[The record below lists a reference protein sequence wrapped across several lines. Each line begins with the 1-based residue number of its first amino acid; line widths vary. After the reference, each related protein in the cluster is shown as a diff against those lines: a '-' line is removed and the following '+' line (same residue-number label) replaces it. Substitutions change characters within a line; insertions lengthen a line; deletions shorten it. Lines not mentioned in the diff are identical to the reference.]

1 MLGTFLTIC
10 FAYHKGILCIIL
22 LTFLSCAKHL
32 VWNLTNPHVNRCSE
46 LVRGI
51 SDSGFVIQVVGITNF
66 HCRNKMNFGGKNS
79 KIVTFFN
86 LLPKQR
92 NSNANF
98 LCIARKAYI
107 TTTQRRHDFL
117 LLFNLASLKILGDI
131 SFFPPS
137 PIVHFHM

>member
-46 LVRGI
+46 LVPRN
-51 SDSGFVIQVVGITNF
+51 SDSGSLFKYVVRITNF
-66 HCRNKMNFGGKNS
+66 HSTIVQWTF
-79 KIVTFFN
+79 VTFFN

-92 NSNANF
+92 NFNANF